1 MVINKFGH
9 IRDNLYYFG
18 LPECPIFL
26 LDGPQPVVFDAGIS
40 WAGKI
45 YAEAIR
51 TVLKGRKPSVLFLT
65 HVHWDHCGAA
75 AYLKS
80 VFPDMKIAASSLGA
94 NILKR
99 PNALALIGKLNAGAR
114 ADLDVFRTLD
124 PELLTEVPF
133 APFDIDIDID
143 RNNVIKLDEQTLEI
157 LATPGHTQDHHSFYL
172 PAEKILIAGEAGG
185 VYYAPGVV
193 STEFVSDYDAYLA
206 SLRRLSALPTEVF
219 CQGHYFILT
228 GREEISAFFER
239 SISGTIRF
247 KDRVMELLEEE
258 DGSVERVMSR
268 IKAECYDTITVP
280 KQPEVSYLLNLKAQI
295 SHLAAKRL
303 A

>member
-1 MVINKFGH
+1 MVTNKLGH
-9 IRDNLYYFG
+9 IRDNLYYLG

-51 TVLKGRKPSVLFLT
+51 TVLKGRQPSILFLT

-75 AYLKS
+75 AYLKNA
-80 VFPDMKIAASSLGA
+80 FPDMKIAASSLGA
-94 NILKR
+94 DILKR
-99 PNALALIGKLNAGAR
+99 PNALALIGKLNAGAKT
-114 ADLDVFRTLD
+114 DLDVFKTLD

-143 RNNVIKLDEQTLEI
+143 RNNVIKLSKQTLEI

-193 STEFVSDYDAYLA
+193 SSEFVSNYDTYLA
-206 SLRRLSALPTEVF
+206 SLRRLSALPTEIF
-219 CQGHYFILT
+219 CQGHNFILT

-239 SISGTIRF
+239 SINETISF
-247 KDRVMELLEEE
+247 KDRAMELLEEE

-268 IKAECYDTITVP
+268 IKAERYDTITVP
-280 KQPEVSYLLNLKAQI
+280 KQPEVPYLLNLKAQI
-295 SHLAAKRL
+295 SHLAAKRP